1 MTWTSRGG
9 GGDVMESWLI
19 LTLTLVVVACAGLI
33 GCCACCVVRRF
44 APENE
49 RGPAWW
55 VNLLVVR
62 AF

>member
-1 MTWTSRGG
+1 
-9 GGDVMESWLI
+9 MESWLI
-19 LTLTLVVVACAGLI
+19 LTLPLLVVACAGLI

-49 RGPAWW
+49 RGPASWGHL
-55 VNLLVVR
+55 VVVR